1 MVRQGQGVNLVRFLN
16 TIKRLEPYMTIAFF
30 FSTGGKDYSH
40 CLIFFADT
48 VGDALCSPI
57 PTSKNATLP
66 AGCVIDGTTNNIV
79 DVGECVPRRC
89 LRNDTWLSNTTCKDE
104 TFCCGVEEARDVT
117 VSCRSSVTFTVSKV
131 TRCGCQECPQPET
144 RITGVVVGLK
154 GATEKP
160 VPFCDLTFEGYT
172 YSAEFSGF
180 FDFEVPKGKERL
192 TVVFKDNFDYEYAD
206 LTKVFRIKE
215 GQRLF
220 SKIVLRSKPVA
231 KPFDSSEPFK
241 VSLGESPVPDSAFAE
256 IEIPGGSLLKDDG
269 TIYSGQANLRMNVMD
284 PRKLSDIQTAPADF
298 STIDEDGDE
307 QLLVSYGMLDIDFE
321 DESGNPLFTSK
332 PIKISIDPEKMNIS
346 VDSNG
351 NTNTKLWWLDP
362 KSGRWVK
369 AGDLWT
375 GNETSSRRKRS
386 PTRFLLETEISPAVA
401 KQGPF
406 NIDVR
411 ENFGAVRVYAP
422 ASSSVRI
429 LCEEPNSSPKRY
441 LGYLEESVDARR
453 VACISVWIDKSCF
466 MQGESQDSLFLIP
479 TDPDSFPPEVSA
491 SVVSSHLQGS
501 SQVQAFRFEVKTSIN
516 GPVFSHFFQGVQD
529 CNEEYLTP
537 KPNIRQFV
545 FESPQPTNNLELV
558 SERITNR
565 RDPRN
570 WIPENLRCFIKILL
584 HGKRSIFLAS
594 SHRPNKGDKFGDS
607 VSLAEQ
613 VTAETNKYVAC
624 PEIRC
629 PGDVYDTSTGSWD
642 KEWTH
647 VLVTHLTAESCDF
660 HQHHLPNQDNIDR
673 KKTAC
678 PARSKRHSPGS
689 ETWLCVPLPRGGFD
703 IDNVYI
709 TDRNFRELGV
719 KRCKNGN
726 KKWETGMTNEV
737 NVNLPTVEFNCR

>member
-1 MVRQGQGVNLVRFLN
+1 M
-16 TIKRLEPYMTIAFF
+16 
-30 FSTGGKDYSH
+30 
-40 CLIFFADT
+40 
-48 VGDALCSPI
+48 
-57 PTSKNATLP
+57 
-66 AGCVIDGTTNNIV
+66 IDGTTNNIV
-79 DVGECVPRRC
+79 DIGECIPRPC

-104 TFCCGVEEARDVT
+104 TLCCGVEEVKDVT
-117 VSCRSSVTFTVSKV
+117 LSCGSSVTFTVSKV
-131 TRCGCQECPQPET
+131 TRCGCQECFQPQT

-160 VPFCDLTFEGYT
+160 VPYCDLTFEGYT

-180 FDFEVPKGKERL
+180 FDFEVPEGKERL

-206 LTKVFRIKE
+206 LTKVFRVKE

-231 KPFDSSEPFK
+231 KPFNSSEPFK

-256 IEIPGGSLLKDDG
+256 IEIPEGSLLKDDG
-269 TIYSGQANLRMNVMD
+269 TIHSGQANLRMNVMD
-284 PRKLSDIQTAPADF
+284 PRNLSDIQTAPADF

-351 NTNTKLWWLDP
+351 NTNTKLWWLDS

-375 GNETSSRRKRS
+375 GNETSSRRKRT

-422 ASSSVRI
+422 ASSSVRM
-429 LCEEPNSSPKRY
+429 LCEEPNTSPKRY
-441 LGYLEESVDARR
+441 LGYLEKSVDASR
-453 VACISVWIDKSCF
+453 VACISVWIDKTCF
-466 MQGESQDSLFLIP
+466 MQGENQDSLFLRP
-479 TDPDSFPPEVSA
+479 VDPDNFPTSVSA
-491 SVVSSHLQGS
+491 SIVSSHLQGS
-501 SQVQAFRFEVKTSIN
+501 SQVEAFRFEVKTSSN
-516 GPVFSHFFQGVQD
+516 GPVFTHFNQGVQD
-529 CNEEYLTP
+529 CNEPYLTP
-537 KPNIRQFV
+537 KDIRQFV
-545 FESPQPTNNLELV
+545 FNPPQAINNLELA
-558 SERITNR
+558 SPRITNR

-570 WIPENLRCFIKILL
+570 WIPKNTRCFIKILV
-584 HGKRSIFLAS
+584 HGKRSTFLAS

-607 VSLAEQ
+607 VSLAER
-613 VTAETNKYVAC
+613 VTDEINKYVAC

-629 PGDVYDTSTGSWD
+629 PGNVYDRSTRRQVE
-642 KEWTH
+642 EWTH
-647 VLVTHLTAESCDF
+647 VLVTQITAESCDF
-660 HQHHLPNQDNIDR
+660 HKHYLLNQDNLNR
-673 KKTAC
+673 SGFAC
-678 PARSKRHSPGS
+678 PTPSTRHSPGS
-689 ETWLCVPLPRGGFD
+689 ETWLCVPLRRGGFD
-703 IDNVYI
+703 IDNVY
-709 TDRNFRELGV
+709 TSNRNFPDLGV
-719 KRCKNGN
+719 KRCKIGN
-726 KKWETGMTNEV
+726 KEWQTGMTPDEV
-737 NVNLPTVEFNCR
+737 NENLPTVEFNCR

>member
-1 MVRQGQGVNLVRFLN
+1 MIN
-16 TIKRLEPYMTIAFF
+16 
-30 FSTGGKDYSH
+30 
-40 CLIFFADT
+40 
-48 VGDALCSPI
+48 
-57 PTSKNATLP
+57 
-66 AGCVIDGTTNNIV
+66 GTTNNIV
-79 DVGECVPRRC
+79 DVGECVPRPC

-104 TFCCGVEEARDVT
+104 TLCCGVEEVGDVT
-117 VSCRSSVTFTVSKV
+117 VSCGSSVTFTVSKV
-131 TRCGCQECPQPET
+131 TRCGCQECFQPET

-160 VPFCDLTFEGYT
+160 VPYCDLTFEGYT
-172 YSAEFSGF
+172 YSTDFSGF
-180 FDFEVPKGKERL
+180 FEFKVPEGKQRL

-231 KPFDSSEPFK
+231 KSFNSSEPFK
-241 VSLGESPVPDSAFAE
+241 VSLGESPVPDSTFAE
-256 IEIPGGSLLKDDG
+256 IEIPKGSLLNDDG

-284 PRKLSDIQTAPADF
+284 PRNLSDIQTAPADF
-298 STIDEDGDE
+298 STIDEDGNE

-351 NTNTKLWWLDP
+351 NTNTKLWWLDQ

-441 LGYLEESVDARR
+441 LGYLEQSVDASR
-453 VACISVWIDKSCF
+453 VACISVWIDKTCF
-466 MQGESQDSLFLIP
+466 MQGENQDSLFLIP
-479 TDPDSFPPEVSA
+479 KEPDSFPLNVSA
-491 SVVSSHLQGS
+491 SIVSFQGS
-501 SQVQAFRFEVKTSIN
+501 SQVQSFQFEVKTSSN
-516 GPVFSHFFQGVQD
+516 GPVFTHFDQGVQD
-529 CNEEYLTP
+529 CNEPYQTP
-537 KPNIRQFV
+537 KNITQFE
-545 FESPQPTNNLELV
+545 FELPPATNNLELA
-558 SERITNR
+558 SQRETNR
-565 RDPRN
+565 RDPLY
-570 WIPENLRCFIKILL
+570 WFPENLRCFIKILI
-584 HGKRSIFLAS
+584 HGNRSIFLAS

-607 VSLAEQ
+607 VSLAEP
-613 VTAETNKYVAC
+613 VTAGINKYVAC

-629 PGDVYDTSTGSWD
+629 PGDVYNANLGQPVP
-642 KEWTH
+642 EWTH
-647 VLVTHLTAESCDF
+647 VLVTHLTAKSCDF
-660 HQHHLPNQDNIDR
+660 HQNHLPNQDDIDGSG
-673 KKTAC
+673 TAC
-678 PARSKRHSPGS
+678 PDRSKRHSPGS
-689 ETWLCVPLPRGGFD
+689 ETWLCVPLPQGGFD
-703 IDNVYI
+703 IDNVY
-709 TDRNFRELGV
+709 TVDRNNAAIGV

-726 KKWETGMTNEV
+726 KKWSTGMRLDEV
-737 NVNLPTVEFNCR
+737 NMNLPTVEFNCR

>member
-1 MVRQGQGVNLVRFLN
+1 M
-16 TIKRLEPYMTIAFF
+16 
-30 FSTGGKDYSH
+30 
-40 CLIFFADT
+40 
-48 VGDALCSPI
+48 
-57 PTSKNATLP
+57 
-66 AGCVIDGTTNNIV
+66 IDGTTKNIV
-79 DVGECVPRRC
+79 DVGECVPRPC
-89 LRNDTWLSNTTCKDE
+89 LRNDTLLSNTTCKDE
-104 TFCCGVEEARDVT
+104 TLCCGVEEVGDVT
-117 VSCRSSVTFTVSKV
+117 VSCGSSVTFSVSRV
-131 TRCGCQECPQPET
+131 TRCGCQECVEPKT
-144 RITGVVVGLK
+144 RITGVVIGLK

-160 VPFCDLTFEGYT
+160 LPYCQLTFEGKT
-172 YSAEFSGF
+172 YNADRSGF
-180 FDFEVPKGKERL
+180 FNFEVPKGKERL
-192 TVVFKDNFDYEYAD
+192 SVVFKDDYDNEYAD
-206 LTKVFRIKE
+206 LTKVFRIRE
-215 GQRLF
+215 GQRLS
-220 SKIVLRSKPVA
+220 SKIVLRPKPVA
-231 KPFDSSEPFK
+231 KPFNSSEPFK
-241 VSLGESPVPDSAFAE
+241 VPLGESPVPDSAFAE
-256 IEIPGGSLLKDDG
+256 IEIPEGSLLKDDG

-284 PRKLSDIQTAPADF
+284 PRNLSDIQTAPADF

-441 LGYLEESVDARR
+441 LGYLEESVDASR
-453 VACISVWIDKSCF
+453 VACISVWVNKSCF

-479 TDPDSFPPEVSA
+479 KDTDSFPPNVSA
-491 SVVSSHLQGS
+491 SVVSSHLQVRGK

-516 GPVFSHFFQGVQD
+516 GPVFSHFDQGVQD
-529 CNEEYLTP
+529 CNLPYLTS
-537 KPNIRQFV
+537 KPNIRQFK
-545 FESPQPTNNLELV
+545 FDSPPATNNLELE
-558 SERITNR
+558 SQRITDR
-565 RDPRN
+565 KDPRN
-570 WIPENLRCFIKILL
+570 WIPENTRCFIKILL
-584 HGKRSIFLAS
+584 HGNRSTFLAS

-607 VSLAEQ
+607 VSLAEP
-613 VTAETNKYVAC
+613 VTAEIDNYVAC

-629 PGDVYDTSTGSWD
+629 PGDVYNTSTRRQV

-660 HQHHLPNQDNIDR
+660 HRHHLPNQDNINL
-673 KKTAC
+673 KGAPC
-678 PARSKRHSPGS
+678 PTGPTRHSPGS
-689 ETWLCVPLPRGGFD
+689 ETWLCVPLSRGGFD
-703 IDNVYI
+703 IDNVY
-709 TDRNFRELGV
+709 TVDRNDGTLGV

-726 KKWETGMTNEV
+726 KKWERRMTDEV

>member
-1 MVRQGQGVNLVRFLN
+1 MR
-16 TIKRLEPYMTIAFF
+16 
-30 FSTGGKDYSH
+30 GGTC
-40 CLIFFADT
+40 CLYCGILFADT
-48 VGDALCSPI
+48 IDEVLCN
-57 PTSKNATLP
+57 PTPLSKNATLP
-66 AGCVIDGTTNNIV
+66 AGCVIDGTTKNIV
-79 DVGECVPRRC
+79 DVGECVSRPC

-104 TFCCGVEEARDVT
+104 TLCCGVEEVEDVT
-117 VSCRSSVTFTVSKV
+117 VSCGSFVTFSVSRV
-131 TRCGCQECPQPET
+131 TRCGCQECVEPKT

-160 VPFCDLTFEGYT
+160 LPYCQLTFEGKT
-172 YSAEFSGF
+172 YNADRSGF
-180 FDFEVPKGKERL
+180 FNFEVPKAKERL
-192 TVVFKDNFDYEYAD
+192 SVVFKDDYDNEYAD

-220 SKIVLRSKPVA
+220 SKIVLRPKPVA
-231 KPFDSSEPFK
+231 KPFNSSEPFK
-241 VSLGESPVPDSAFAE
+241 VLLGDSPVHSAFAE
-256 IEIPGGSLLKDDG
+256 IEIPEGSLLKDDG
-269 TIYSGQANLRMNVMD
+269 TTYSGQANLRLSVMD
-284 PRKLSDIQTAPADF
+284 PRNLSDIQTAPADF
-298 STIDEDGDE
+298 STIDEDGEE

-332 PIKISIDPEKMNIS
+332 PIKMYIDPEKMNIS

-375 GNETSSRRKRS
+375 GNKNSSRSKRS

-406 NIDVR
+406 NIEVK

-429 LCEEPNSSPKRY
+429 LCEEPNTSPKRY
-441 LGYLEESVDARR
+441 LGYLEKSVDASR
-453 VACISVWIDKSCF
+453 VACISVWIDKTCF
-466 MQGESQDSLFLIP
+466 MQGENEDSLFLIP

-491 SVVSSHLQGS
+491 SIVSSNLQGS
-501 SQVQAFRFEVKTSIN
+501 SQVESFQFEVKTSSI
-516 GPVFSHFFQGVQD
+516 GPVFTHFDQGFQD
-529 CNEEYLTP
+529 CNEPYLTG
-537 KPNIRQFV
+537 KDIRQFV
-545 FESPQPTNNLELV
+545 FDPPQAINNLELA
-558 SERITNR
+558 SPRISNR

-570 WIPENLRCFIKILL
+570 WIPANTRCFIKILL
-584 HGKRSIFLAS
+584 HGKRSTFLAS

-613 VTAETNKYVAC
+613 VTAETDKYVAC

-629 PGDVYDTSTGSWD
+629 PGRVYDRSNRRQVE
-642 KEWTH
+642 EWTH

-660 HQHHLPNQDNIDR
+660 RQHYLPNQDNINR
-673 KKTAC
+673 NGASC
-678 PARSKRHSPGS
+678 PTRPTRHSPGS
-689 ETWLCVPLPRGGFD
+689 ETWLCVPLPLGGFD
-703 IDNVYI
+703 IDNVY
-709 TDRNFRELGV
+709 TSNRNFPGLGV

-726 KKWETGMTNEV
+726 KQWQTGMMPDEV

>member
-1 MVRQGQGVNLVRFLN
+1 M
-16 TIKRLEPYMTIAFF
+16 
-30 FSTGGKDYSH
+30 
-40 CLIFFADT
+40 
-48 VGDALCSPI
+48 
-57 PTSKNATLP
+57 
-66 AGCVIDGTTNNIV
+66 IDGTTKNIV
-79 DVGECVPRRC
+79 DVGECVPRPC

-104 TFCCGVEEARDVT
+104 TLCCGVEEVGDVT
-117 VSCRSSVTFTVSKV
+117 VSCGSSVTFSVSRV
-131 TRCGCQECPQPET
+131 TRCGCQECVEPKT
-144 RITGVVVGLK
+144 RITGVVIGLK

-160 VPFCDLTFEGYT
+160 LPYCQLTFEGKT
-172 YSAEFSGF
+172 YNADRSGF
-180 FDFEVPKGKERL
+180 FNFEVPKGKERL
-192 TVVFKDNFDYEYAD
+192 SVVFKDDYDNEYAD
-206 LTKVFRIKE
+206 LTKVFRIRE

-220 SKIVLRSKPVA
+220 SKIVLRPKPVA
-231 KPFDSSEPFK
+231 KPFNSSEPFK
-241 VSLGESPVPDSAFAE
+241 VPLGESPVPDSAFAE
-256 IEIPGGSLLKDDG
+256 IEIPEGSLLKDDG

-284 PRKLSDIQTAPADF
+284 PRNLSDIQTAPADF

-441 LGYLEESVDARR
+441 LGYLEESVDASR
-453 VACISVWIDKSCF
+453 VACISVWVNKSCF

-479 TDPDSFPPEVSA
+479 KDPDSFPPNVSA
-491 SVVSSHLQGS
+491 SVVSSHLQGL

-529 CNEEYLTP
+529 CKEQYQTL

-545 FESPQPTNNLELV
+545 FKPPQPTNNLELV
-558 SERITNR
+558 SERITDR
-565 RDPRN
+565 KDPRN
-570 WIPENLRCFIKILL
+570 WIPENDRCFIKILL
-584 HGKRSIFLAS
+584 HGNRSTFLAS

-607 VSLAEQ
+607 VSLAEP
-613 VTAETNKYVAC
+613 VTAEIDNYVAC

-629 PGDVYDTSTGSWD
+629 PGDVYNTSTRRQV

-660 HQHHLPNQDNIDR
+660 HRHHLPNQDSINL
-673 KKTAC
+673 KGAPC
-678 PARSKRHSPGS
+678 PTGPMRHSPGS
-689 ETWLCVPLPRGGFD
+689 ETWLCVPLSRGGFD
-703 IDNVYI
+703 IDNVY
-709 TDRNFRELGV
+709 TVDRNDQALGV

-726 KKWETGMTNEV
+726 KKWERGMTDEV

>member
-1 MVRQGQGVNLVRFLN
+1 MHDNCL
-16 TIKRLEPYMTIAFF
+16 F
-30 FSTGGKDYSH
+30 FSTDGKDYSH
-40 CLIFFADT
+40 YLNFFADT
-48 VGDALCSPI
+48 VDDALCSPI

-66 AGCVIDGTTNNIV
+66 DGCVIDGTTNNIV
-79 DVGECVPRRC
+79 DVGECVPRPC
-89 LRNDTWLSNTTCKDE
+89 LRNDSWLSNTTCKDE
-104 TFCCGVEEARDVT
+104 TFCCGVEEVGDVT
-117 VSCRSSVTFTVSKV
+117 VSCGSSVTFTVSKV
-131 TRCGCQECPQPET
+131 TRCGCQECLQPET

-231 KPFDSSEPFK
+231 KPFNSSEPFK

-256 IEIPGGSLLKDDG
+256 IEIPEGSLLKDDG

-284 PRKLSDIQTAPADF
+284 PRNLSDIQTAPADF

-369 AGDLWT
+369 AADLWT
-375 GNETSSRRKRS
+375 GSETPGRRKRS
-386 PTRFLLETEISPAVA
+386 PTRFLLETEISPAVL
-401 KQGPF
+401 KQGTL

-411 ENFGAVRVYAP
+411 EDFGAVRVYAP

-453 VACISVWIDKSCF
+453 VACISVWKDKTCF
-466 MQGESQDSLFLIP
+466 MQGENQDSLFLKP

-491 SVVSSHLQGS
+491 SIVSSNFQGS
-501 SQVQAFRFEVKTSIN
+501 SKVQSFKFEVKTSN
-516 GPVFSHFFQGVQD
+516 DGPVFTHFDQGVQD
-529 CNEEYLTP
+529 CNEPYQMPLS
-537 KPNIRQFV
+537 NIRQFV
-545 FESPQPTNNLELV
+545 FDPPQVKNNLQLAGP
-558 SERITNR
+558 RITDRKN
-565 RDPRN
+565 PRN
-570 WIPENLRCFIKILL
+570 WLPTNERCFIKILL

-594 SHRPNKGDKFGDS
+594 SHRPKKGDKFGDS
-607 VSLAEQ
+607 VSSAEK
-613 VTAETNKYVAC
+613 VTAGSDKYVAC

-629 PGDVYDTSTGSWD
+629 PGYVFDPSTEQFVE
-642 KEWTH
+642 EWTH
-647 VLVTHLTAESCDF
+647 VLLTHLTAESCDF
-660 HQHHLPNQDNIDR
+660 HQQHLPRQDNIDR
-673 KKTAC
+673 NGAAC
-678 PARSKRHSPGS
+678 PTRSKRHSPDGY
-689 ETWLCVPLPRGGFD
+689 ETWLCVPLPLGGFD
-703 IDNVYI
+703 IATVY
-709 TDRNFRELGV
+709 TSNRNSPDLGV

-726 KKWETGMTNEV
+726 KRWKKGMPKDEV